1 MVFHP
6 DHTTRFLKERDWPLR
21 NEKHGNLISTQSA
34 EPKKETPKPAEGQVI
49 KIGGNLENSG
59 NASPSK
65 FQSPITAF
73 YNNEYTKPY
82 EPSNFMKQSI
92 LGKRAHPESIQ

>member
-82 EPSNFMKQSI
+82 
-92 LGKRAHPESIQ
+92 